1 MVKINKKLLIQ
12 EEIQVRVHRTEG
24 CQQVLWDLKNWFKGK
39 KQKMHFKE
47 IIQELLIMDLWVQ

>member
-24 CQQVLWDLKNWFKGK
+24 CQQVLWDLRNWFKGK
-39 KQKMHFKE
+39 KRKIHSKE
-47 IIQELLIMDLWVQ
+47 IILELLIMGLWAQ